1 MSTDKPEGA
10 DALWYGRQLER
21 HAARALQAAR
31 ERAELRARLVDVA
44 AHWRR
49 LSAEL
54 RAQAAEVIPFGQH
67 FGQELSSEPSEADA
81 AKLDGRA
88 LQLDACAA
96 ELERLAEEG

>member
-1 MSTDKPEGA
+1 MSSGGDKPEGA

-21 HAARALQAAR
+21 HAARASQAAQ

-49 LSAEL
+49 YGAEL
-54 RAQAAEVIPFGQH
+54 RAQSAAIIPFGVE
-67 FGQELSSEPSEADA
+67 GGPSEADA

-96 ELERLAEEG
+96 ELERIAEEG

>member
-1 MSTDKPEGA
+1 MNGGGDKPEGA

-21 HAARALQAAR
+21 HAARASQAAQ
-31 ERAELRARLVDVA
+31 ERAELRARLVEVA

-49 LSAEL
+49 LCGEL
-54 RAQAAEVIPFGQH
+54 RGQAAEIIPFGVE
-67 FGQELSSEPSEADA
+67 GGPTEADA

-96 ELERLAEEG
+96 ELERIAEEG

>member
-1 MSTDKPEGA
+1 MSDGGTDKPEGA

-21 HAARALQAAR
+21 HAARASEAAR
-31 ERAELRARLVDVA
+31 QRAELRARLVEVA

-49 LSAEL
+49 LGAEL
-54 RAQAAEVIPFGQH
+54 RAQSAEVIPFGVI
-67 FGQELSSEPSEADA
+67 GTGPSEADA

-96 ELERLAEEG
+96 ELEHWAEEG

>member
-1 MSTDKPEGA
+1 MNGGGDKPEGA

-21 HAARALQAAR
+21 HAARASQAAQ
-31 ERAELRARLVDVA
+31 ERAELRARLVEVA

-49 LSAEL
+49 LSGEL
-54 RAQAAEVIPFGQH
+54 RGQAAEIIPFGVE
-67 FGQELSSEPSEADA
+67 GGPTEADA

-96 ELERLAEEG
+96 ELERIAEEG